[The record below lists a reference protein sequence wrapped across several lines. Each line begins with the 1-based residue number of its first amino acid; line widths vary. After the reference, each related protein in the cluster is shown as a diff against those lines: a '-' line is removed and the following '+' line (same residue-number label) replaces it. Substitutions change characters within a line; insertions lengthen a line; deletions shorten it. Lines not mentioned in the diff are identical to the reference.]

1 MIFVGNL
8 STTGYG
14 FHNQVNDVY
23 DIYDQAYRVD
33 GVDANG
39 KAIIHKVDI
48 QEYYTIRTDFTATGT
63 SLYYRYTTGAWSLF
77 NIYI

>member
-1 MIFVGNL
+1 M
-8 STTGYG
+8 TTRLLVNRTPSFSYG
-14 FHNQVNDVY
+14 EVQ